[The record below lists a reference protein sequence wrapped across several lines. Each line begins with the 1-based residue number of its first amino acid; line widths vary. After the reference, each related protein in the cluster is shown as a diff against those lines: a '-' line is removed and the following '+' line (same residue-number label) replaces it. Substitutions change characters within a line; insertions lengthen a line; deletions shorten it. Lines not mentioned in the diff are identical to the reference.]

1 MIQYIVF
8 QSIPFCVL
16 LLGLK
21 LSFTQCQSMQ
31 FQNDDTVYHSYVKW
45 RPTLPPTF
53 YIFKE
58 KNCFVMN
65 KSVHHHTSY
74 VLMIF

>member
-1 MIQYIVF
+1 MIQYIIVF

-31 FQNDDTVYHSYVKW
+31 FQNDDTVYQSYVKW
-45 RPTLPPTF
+45 RPTLPQHFTF
-53 YIFKE
+53 SRRKIFL
-58 KNCFVMN
+58 
-65 KSVHHHTSY
+65 S
-74 VLMIF
+74 